1 MNCWHILN
9 IPPTGDERAIK
20 RAYAKL
26 LKTTRPDDDAAAYQ
40 ALRQAFDDALAAA
53 PYIAVSG
60 GEGSAPSTRQPFSGS
75 PSQPAETEA
84 VTKNKTQRQP
94 ESPAAAPN
102 TSIYDYAVPLPNPPA
117 HDAPREHDG
126 YGTNSPFPPAVSP
139 AEEPKDW

>member
-53 PYIAVSG
+53 PYIAVPTRLK
-60 GEGSAPSTRQPFSGS
+60 GSRN
-75 PSQPAETEA
+75 E
-84 VTKNKTQRQP
+84 K
-94 ESPAAAPN
+94 
-102 TSIYDYAVPLPNPPA
+102 
-117 HDAPREHDG
+117 
-126 YGTNSPFPPAVSP
+126 
-139 AEEPKDW
+139 